1 MSDSGQNDLI
11 PEVSLPTGFSL
22 IRKDFIHDVG
32 APTYLIRHDR
42 TGAEI
47 LKVAAPDENRVFGI
61 GFRTPITAS
70 DGRAH
75 ILEHSVLGGSKN
87 YPLKDPFFEMIK
99 SSLHTYMNAYT
110 MPDQTVYPVA
120 SVHPRDFLNLMRAY
134 LDAVFQPKL
143 ERHTF
148 MREGWHFKRNPTGDG
163 FAYGGIVFNEM
174 KGMYASPGYHLNK
187 AIISALFPEGCYQHD
202 SGGNPTHIVELT
214 YEEFQKFHTDH
225 YQPSNSVTILY
236 GVGDLMS
243 ELSLLGEYMDQFSS
257 SNAAPLIHGAP
268 SSPKPL
274 TIETHFPTQAVAEA
288 QCWVSLA
295 WGMIDGN
302 DPRTTML
309 EFLSVAIMGFRGAP
323 LYERLERRNL
333 SRALRGG
340 YANYVKNG
348 FFQIAFEGT
357 EADKAP
363 EIEAAVMSELQRLA
377 EKPLEPKIIEAALHA
392 FEFSIRERAND
403 AERGINVMF
412 DIVSPWLY
420 GSDPLHDL
428 RISDKL
434 AKLRDDLTSHP
445 EVIQEYIS
453 EFFIN
458 NPHRVLLTLK
468 PSTDIQKSWDA
479 AEQARLL
486 KAYSTMPASARD
498 QALADAAEL
507 ERRASEPETAENIAR
522 LPRVRS
528 SELSKTPRVQP
539 LIQHGPIS
547 TAELDPHGIVYS
559 LLSFDI
565 DSIPQEQLPYA
576 MLATRM
582 MFSSD
587 TAKRSFGE
595 LSTELSRMTGGLSA
609 SIDISM
615 HQTERRLM
623 SRFVLQGR
631 ALNRNVREMTALAHE
646 VLTSAKLTEKERVTK
661 LLREYVKRDEQGI
674 VPSANRYA
682 ASRAARSFR
691 PLNAVQDQMSG
702 VSSVFWMREMA
713 ALAERNFDELA
724 EKIIQASQALL
735 SSNYEALVVADAEVR
750 EEAIKAIAD
759 LAGEVGGSRKLSLK
773 PAPRVATTVANT
785 DGEGLSIP
793 SQVNYVAR
801 VIDCESV
808 GLKDHGA
815 NRVFGQLVWGNYL
828 LDRVRFQGG
837 AYGVSCGFNSSTNLF
852 SCTSYRDP
860 ELETTLKVFREIP
873 HWLKT
878 QALSVDEI
886 DRGIIAVIRGYDAP
900 QSVFG
905 KALSTFIERQ
915 VGFTPERKAQDRLEV
930 LSTTAKQLKEIA
942 DIVQAA
948 AKTERVCVVGGEAGL
963 AAAGL
968 SVTQLVS

>member
-1 MSDSGQNDLI
+1 MNDSEQHGSI

-22 IRKDFIHDVG
+22 IRGDFIHDVG
-32 APTYLIRHDR
+32 APTYLIRHDK

-148 MREGWHFKRNPTGDG
+148 MREGWHFKKNPAGDG

-187 AIISALFPEGCYQHD
+187 AIIGALFPEGCYQHD
-202 SGGNPTHIVELT
+202 SGGNPTNIAELT
-214 YEEFQKFHTDH
+214 YEEFKKFHADH

-236 GVGDLMS
+236 GAGDLSS
-243 ELSLLGEYMDQFSS
+243 ELSLLAEYMDQFPRVG
-257 SNAAPLIHGAP
+257 AAPLIHGAP
-268 SSPKPL
+268 ISPKPI
-274 TIETHFPTQAVAEA
+274 TVETHFPTQVAAEA
-288 QCWVSLA
+288 QSWVSLA

-309 EFLSVAIMGFRGAP
+309 EFISVAIMGFRGAP

-333 SRALRGG
+333 SRAIRGG

-348 FFQIAFEGT
+348 FFQITFEGT
-357 EADKAP
+357 EADKAS
-363 EIEAAVMSELQRLA
+363 EIEQAVMSELQLLVA
-377 EKPLEPKIIEAALHA
+377 KPLEPKIIEAALHA
-392 FEFSIRERAND
+392 FEFNIRERAND
-403 AERGINVMF
+403 AERGINLMF
-412 DIVSPWLY
+412 DLVTPWLY
-420 GSDPLHDL
+420 GADPLRDL
-428 RISDKL
+428 KIADKL
-434 AKLRDDLTSHP
+434 AKLRADLTQRP
-445 EVIQEYIS
+445 EVVQEYLT
-453 EFFIN
+453 EFFLK
-458 NPHRVLLTLK
+458 NPHRVLVTLR
-468 PSTDIQKSWDA
+468 PSTEIQKNWDA
-479 AEQARLL
+479 GEQARLL
-486 KAYSTMPASARD
+486 KAYSTMPASARE

-507 ERRASEPETAENIAR
+507 ERRASEPETAENIAK
-522 LPRVRS
+522 LPRVKS
-528 SELSKTPRVQP
+528 SELSRTPRVQP
-539 LIQHGPIS
+539 LIQLGQVC
-547 TAELDPHGIVYS
+547 TADLDPHGVIYS
-559 LLSFDI
+559 HLSFNI
-565 DSIPQEQLPYA
+565 DSMPQEQLPYA
-576 MLATRM
+576 VLATRM

-587 TAKRSFGE
+587 TAKRSFAE
-595 LSTELSRMTGGLSA
+595 LSTELNRVTGGLSA
-609 SIDISM
+609 SIDVSM
-615 HQTERRLM
+615 HQTERRLI

-631 ALNRNVREMTALAHE
+631 ALNRNLGEMTALARE

-661 LLREYVKRDEQGI
+661 LIREYVKRDEQGI

-682 ASRAARSFR
+682 ASRAGRSFR
-691 PLNAVQDQMSG
+691 ASNAVQDQLSG

-713 ALAERNFDELA
+713 ALAENNFDELA
-724 EKIIQASQALL
+724 AKIAQASKALL
-735 SSNYEALVVADAEVR
+735 SSNYEALVIADADVR
-750 EEAIKAIAD
+750 ENAIKAIAD
-759 LAGEVGGSRKLSLK
+759 LASEVGGPSSG
-773 PAPRVATTVANT
+773 VAERAARLAANVAYSG
-785 DGEGLSIP
+785 GEGLSIP
-793 SQVNYVAR
+793 SQVNYAAR

-815 NRVFGQLVWGNYL
+815 NRVFGQLAWGNYL

-860 ELETTLKVFREIP
+860 ELEATLKVFREIP
-873 HWLKT
+873 QWFKA
-878 QALSVDEI
+878 QSLSLDDI
-886 DRGIIAVIRGYDAP
+886 DRGIIAVIRGYDSP

-905 KALSTFIERQ
+905 KALSAFIERQ
-915 VGFTPERKAQDRLEV
+915 IGYSPERKAQDRVEV
-930 LSTTAKQLKEIA
+930 LSTTAKQLTQIA
-942 DIVQAA
+942 DIVDAA
-948 AKTERVCVVGGEAGL
+948 AKTERVCVVGGEASL
-963 AAAGL
+963 TAAGL